1 MILINK
7 ILFLK
12 NVSLFTR
19 MSLDELK
26 VIAEISEEVIFSTDE
41 PIISQGNYGTCM
53 YLIVDGT
60 VKIHSGDTVLATL
73 GEKEY
78 FGELS
83 IIDGEPRS
91 ASVSA
96 ISDCLLLKIDN
107 EDFHHILSMHPESAM
122 AVMKALTRD
131 LREARLEMNH
141 E

>member
-26 VIAEISEEVIFSTDE
+26 VLAEISEEVIFSADE
-41 PIISQGNYGTCM
+41 SIISQSDYGTCM
-53 YLIVDGT
+53 FLIVDGT
-60 VKIHSGDTVLATL
+60 VKIHSGDKVLATL
-73 GEKEY
+73 GEKGY

-107 EDFHHILSMHPESAM
+107 EDFHHILSIHPDSAM

-131 LREARLEMNH
+131 LREARIETNH